1 MPYQS
6 NRNVVYSCKYHV
18 VGCPKYRRQI
28 LLPPIDQTLKQV
40 IRKVCDRTRSG
51 ILEMEV
57 MPDPVHWLVACDPQ
71 FGIHRFI
78 QSVKGNTSLLLR
90 SAFPMRKRRLPS
102 LWTNSYLGAT
112 AGGAPLAVIQQYLEN
127 QKVK

>member
-1 MPYQS
+1 
-6 NRNVVYSCKYHV
+6 
-18 VGCPKYRRQI
+18 
-28 LLPPIDQTLKQV
+28 
-40 IRKVCDRTRSG
+40 
-51 ILEMEV
+51 MEV

-78 QSVKGNTSLLLR
+78 QLVKGNTSLLLR

-112 AGGAPLAVIQQYLEN
+112 AGGQYLYATTQPLAQQDAERVGAGILMSAVMVRIT
-127 QKVK
+127 VKAGKLTTTLLR